1 MVVAFAKTLM
11 VKIRCYH
18 YRGVIMY
25 YDNYD
30 YVADNYD
37 AIMAEDC
44 HVQEIKNEL
53 EYYEKLLANGDTTH
67 LTLNEIKANIKRIK
81 KILGE

>member
-1 MVVAFAKTLM
+1 
-11 VKIRCYH
+11 
-18 YRGVIMY
+18 MY

-67 LTLNEIKANIKRIK
+67 LTLDEIKANIKRIK
-81 KILGE
+81 KILGEQSLRANCHKGYVHMVVVLRIP

>member
-1 MVVAFAKTLM
+1 
-11 VKIRCYH
+11 
-18 YRGVIMY
+18 MY
-25 YDNYD
+25 YDYDD

-44 HVQEIKNEL
+44 HVQEIKDEL
-53 EYYEKLLANGDTTH
+53 NYFEQLLVDNDTTNF
-67 LTLNEIKANIKRIK
+67 TLDEIKASIKRIK